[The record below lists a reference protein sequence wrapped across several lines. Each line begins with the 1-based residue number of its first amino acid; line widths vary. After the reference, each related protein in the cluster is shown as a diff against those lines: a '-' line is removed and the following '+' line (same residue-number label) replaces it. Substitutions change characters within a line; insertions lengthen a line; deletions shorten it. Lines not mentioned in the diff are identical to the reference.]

1 MKLLKFNLIFIPL
14 LAISFITVAYMARA
28 LLFEDARQ
36 QVIQNARII
45 MEASLSSRTYTTK
58 QVAPLLQQKDFKFQ
72 SVISEL
78 RKTVEQL
85 PGTPDPAPL
94 KDLRAR
100 DRRNLV
106 LGQQRAID
114 VQQQLLQWLKD
125 RSEQLTEVDFPP
137 QSVPAFAATEI
148 FGYLREKFP
157 DYFYKEATLN
167 PTNPRDRATDW
178 ESDVVNHFR
187 SGHAEAEF
195 IGTRET
201 STTGQS
207 LFLARPIKVDNV
219 SCLACHSTPDKAP
232 PSMIKLYGSDNG
244 FNWKLNDIIGAQI
257 VSVPLSLPLEMAE
270 KGFRILLVWLGGAF
284 GGLLLGANLGVAL
297 VTRSRR
303 DAVRSDGALTPSLKP

>member
-1 MKLLKFNLIFIPL
+1 MKLLRFNLVFIPL
-14 LAISFITVAYMARA
+14 LAIAFVAIAYIART
-28 LLFEDARQ
+28 LLFEEARQ
-36 QVIQNARII
+36 HVIQNARII

-72 SVISEL
+72 SVMSDL
-78 RKTVEQL
+78 RKAVEQI
-85 PGTPDPAPL
+85 PATPEPAPP

-100 DRRNLV
+100 DRRSV
-106 LGQQRAID
+106 GLGQQRVLD
-114 VQQQLLQWLKD
+114 VQQQLLQWVKD
-125 RSEQLTEVDFPP
+125 KSEQLADAEFPP

-187 SGHAEAEF
+187 SSQAETEF

-201 STTGQS
+201 STTGRS

-257 VSVPLSLPLEMAE
+257 VSVPLSLPLQMAE
-270 KGFRILLVWLGGAF
+270 KGFRTLLIWLGGAF
-284 GGLLLGANLGVAL
+284 VSLLAGANLGVVL
-297 VTRSRR
+297 VSRR
-303 DAVRSDGALTPSLKP
+303 RRGAERSDDALAPSLER